1 MGDHDQLRAGQ
12 LRVGTDYPSQFA
24 NAYFHADCCGQW
36 IYYMTAPGYNTQTS
50 FGTALGRSAVDLQAW
65 DGELY
70 YLTRDSG
77 GAVYRID
84 YTLNEPPAITQH
96 PANQTVALNQT
107 ATFNVAATGTPP
119 LSYEWQKNGAPIA
132 GAPDSPGYTT
142 PPATAGDDGALFRAV
157 VSNSFGDATS
167 NNALLT
173 VQGNT
178 PPTPTILTP
187 IEGTSYTWGQTINFS
202 GSASDAQDGNL
213 PASAFE
219 WKVDF
224 HHDAHVHPHIASI
237 PGVSSGTFS
246 TNFAET
252 AANVFYRI
260 YLTVTDSGGAET
272 TTFRDIVPQTAVIS
286 LRTKPG
292 GFNLTLD
299 SIPVSSGH
307 TFSGVV
313 NQPRVIGA
321 PSPQQKGKFVY
332 SFQSWSDGG
341 AQTHTIVTPAGG
353 ATYEARFQK

>member
-1 MGDHDQLRAGQ
+1 
-12 LRVGTDYPSQFA
+12 
-24 NAYFHADCCGQW
+24 
-36 IYYMTAPGYNTQTS
+36 MTAPGYNTQTS
-50 FGTALGRSAVDLQAW
+50 FGTALGRSAVDLQVW

-70 YLTRDSG
+70 YLTRNSG

-84 YTLNEPPAITQH
+84 YTLNEPPGITQH

-202 GSASDAQDGNL
+202 GSASDAQDGSL

-307 TFSGVV
+307 TFTGVV